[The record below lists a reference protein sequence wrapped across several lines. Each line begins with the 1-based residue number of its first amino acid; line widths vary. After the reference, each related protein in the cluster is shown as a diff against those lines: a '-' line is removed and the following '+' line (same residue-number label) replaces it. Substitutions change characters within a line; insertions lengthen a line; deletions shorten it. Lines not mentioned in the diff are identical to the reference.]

1 MNEISVESIV
11 VENRFRKDMGDISK
25 LKHSIESLGLL
36 QPIGID
42 CNRKLVFGGRRLEA
56 VKQLGWKVISA
67 KVIDCDALIAEHDE
81 NEMHKAFLVS
91 EQVAIAEA
99 IADRLGK
106 RQGQRTD
113 LSTLRNISLSEDSGR
128 TTDIAASKAGLGS
141 GKTLEAAQVVIAKGA
156 PELIDAMDANYVSI
170 HAAKH
175 IAELP
180 KDEQAAINYADKKE
194 VKNASNKVY
203 MRKKIRTNNKVESE
217 EPVKS
222 KPDMKRL
229 YEEGSS
235 LSAWVLA
242 HKATTAISQIGRL
255 DPNAI
260 AAIESIQDALNKQ
273 LNEITKG

>member
-99 IADRLGK
+99 IAKKLGS
-106 RQGQRTD
+106 RHGQRTD
-113 LSTLRNISLSEDSGR
+113 LSTYGNISISETGATRDL
-128 TTDIAASKAGLGS
+128 AASKAGLGS